1 MILKNKVFTFDL
13 LRSELLRNASVL
25 ISGAIIAQ
33 LISILLQPLLRRL
46 YTPASFGMFSVYM
59 SLVGIIVIVSSLRY
73 DDTIVLPESDKESI
87 NLLGLSLIFNLLIN
101 FIIFLIVLVLGKR
114 LISFLNLPSSF
125 PVFIL
130 YIIPLSTLLLGT
142 YQSLNAWLI
151 RKKKYYAVSV
161 NKLVRRSSEGA
172 AQVSFAF
179 LKIFNGLIY
188 SDIIGQT
195 ANLTITAIQ
204 SRRSG
209 LTLKLV
215 SLPKLKYVLHKFS
228 EFPKFNLLPAMM
240 STCSYLLP
248 PIFINKYF
256 SPELAGFFDL
266 SKLVLS
272 IPLAFIAS
280 SLTSVLLQ
288 RISEKY
294 NRNESILNDIK
305 PVFLTV
311 CSISVLEIIVILIFG
326 EGLFKIVFGKQWLI
340 SGSISKIMVWSFALN
355 FMVSSFTSIF
365 VSMRRIKT
373 YSIWQSI
380 YFVAIISLLFFKNL
394 PFNDFIKVYVLIEVL
409 CYITVAAILFFII
422 YRYESSVRVEKLF

>member
-204 SRRSG
+204 SKRSG